1 MTDSHSQDELIALG
15 RAAEAAGLDLEDLQ
29 ALREFRDQGGD
40 LLMLMK
46 RMRQELDYEAV
57 RSGRKTAADMSL
69 FSPETAVRTR
79 IKHRLE
85 GVDDDPLGVL
95 MRDYRFTVD
104 ELASLLS
111 MPVTNIEARIRDDD
125 AFGLNSEPE
134 WQLFDIRNLAY
145 RADEVL
151 GEAEKAARWLRKPN
165 RALNGEAPLSRLAT
179 REGIQ
184 QVEALLEIISEGI
197 PT

>member
-69 FSPETAVRTR
+69 FSPETAARTR

-85 GVDDDPLGVL
+85 DVDDDPLEVL
-95 MRDYRFTVD
+95 MRDYRFTLEEV
-104 ELASLLS
+104 AGLLDVS
-111 MPVTNIEARIRDDD
+111 KSAVEARIRDDE
-125 AFGLNSEPE
+125 AFGIDSEAV
-134 WQLFDIRNLAY
+134 WQLHDIRNLAH
-145 RADEVL
+145 RALEVL
-151 GEAEKAARWLRKPN
+151 GETEKAARWLHKPN
-165 RALNGEAPLSRLAT
+165 LALNGETPLSRLAT

-184 QVEALLEIISEGI
+184 QIEAVLERISEGL
-197 PT
+197 PG